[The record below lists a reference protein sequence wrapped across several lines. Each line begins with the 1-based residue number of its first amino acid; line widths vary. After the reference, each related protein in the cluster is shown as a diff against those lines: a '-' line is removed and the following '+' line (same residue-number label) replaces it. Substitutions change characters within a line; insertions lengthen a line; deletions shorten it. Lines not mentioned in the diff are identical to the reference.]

1 MSGISNIDIEKFFKN
16 DTNDNLKQ
24 NFMGVYSSNLITRY
38 INFYKIIKERKAPYL
53 FAMFSMDRIDE
64 LGMHWWSFLN
74 IFPKKDLL
82 FFDSF
87 GFKGLTYFII
97 DNDRNILRNYCII

>member
-53 FAMFSMDRIDE
+53 FAMFNMDRIDE
-64 LGMHWWSFLN
+64 LGMHW
-74 IFPKKDLL
+74 
-82 FFDSF
+82 
-87 GFKGLTYFII
+87 
-97 DNDRNILRNYCII
+97 